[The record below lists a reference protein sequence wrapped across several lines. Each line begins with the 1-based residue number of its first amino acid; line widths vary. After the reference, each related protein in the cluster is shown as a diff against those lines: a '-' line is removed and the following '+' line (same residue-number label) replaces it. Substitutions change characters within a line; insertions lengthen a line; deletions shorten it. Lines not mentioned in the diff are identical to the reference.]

1 MHNFRGLKFKKST
14 FCKSLLIIKN
24 GLSKKSRFTDKG
36 VLKQD
41 VFSNIIL
48 NFKILKGVL
57 KEIGDDLE
65 DKMSKVDDRV
75 IIEYKDSGEF
85 EAQLRVAG
93 DLLIFQ
99 MHSNVFKFNLEN
111 SLWKTSYL
119 SENQNRGFCGLIN
132 VYNFLNDSFKYN
144 RSNDLGYLIGRLFIN
159 HENHFMVQG
168 KRQLGFLY
176 NDFINATIDKEKL
189 KSIVQSAI
197 LYSLDFDLLVPSY
210 DLVNQ
215 VSVNQVRQVGDD
227 LKMRTAKRLGFVF
240 QNNNDE
246 I

>member
-1 MHNFRGLKFKKST
+1 MDYQKNQD
-14 FCKSLLIIKN
+14 LLFNLIK
-24 GLSKKSRFTDKG
+24 DKG

-48 NFKILKGVL
+48 NFKVLKSVL
-57 KEIGDDLE
+57 KEIGDDLSDRIANE
-65 DKMSKVDDRV
+65 DERV

-93 DLLIFQ
+93 DLLVFQ
-99 MHSNVFKFNLEN
+99 MHSNVFKFNIEN
-111 SLWKTSYL
+111 SLWKSSYL
-119 SENQNRGFCGLIN
+119 SENPNRGFCGLIN

-176 NDFINATIDKEKL
+176 NDFINAVIDKEKL

-215 VSVNQVRQVGDD
+215 VSVNQVKQVGED
-227 LKMRTAKRLGFVF
+227 LKLRTAKRLGFVF

>member
-1 MHNFRGLKFKKST
+1 MTYQKNQD
-14 FCKSLLIIKN
+14 LLFELIK
-24 GLSKKSRFTDKG
+24 DKG
-36 VLKQD
+36 ILKQD
-41 VFSNIIL
+41 VFNNIIL
-48 NFKILKGVL
+48 NFKVLKQVL
-57 KEIGDDLE
+57 KEIADDLKDRISE
-65 DKMSKVDDRV
+65 VDER
-75 IIEYKDSGEF
+75 IIIDYKDTGEF
-85 EAQLRVAG
+85 EAQVRVSG
-93 DLLIFQ
+93 DLLVFQ
-99 MHSNVFKFNLEN
+99 MHSNVFKFDMAN
-111 SLWKTSYL
+111 SLWKSKYL
-119 SENQNRGFCGLIN
+119 EENPNRGFCGVIN

-176 NDFINATIDKEKL
+176 NDFINAVIDKEKL

-215 VSVNQVRQVGDD
+215 VSVNQVKQVSDD
-227 LKMRTAKRLGFVF
+227 LKLRTAKRLGFVF

>member
-1 MHNFRGLKFKKST
+1 MDYQKNQD
-14 FCKSLLIIKN
+14 LIFNLI
-24 GLSKKSRFTDKG
+24 RDKG

-48 NFKILKGVL
+48 NFKVLKNIL
-57 KEIGDDLE
+57 KEIGDELNQRMTNIDE
-65 DKMSKVDDRV
+65 RV

-111 SLWKTSYL
+111 SLWKSSYL
-119 SENQNRGFCGLIN
+119 SENPNRGFCGLIN

-176 NDFINATIDKEKL
+176 NDFINAVIDKEKL

-215 VSVNQVRQVGDD
+215 VSVNQVKQVGDD
-227 LKMRTAKRLGFVF
+227 LKLRTAKRLGFVF

>member
-1 MHNFRGLKFKKST
+1 MDYKKNQDLL
-14 FCKSLLIIKN
+14 FNLIKDKS
-24 GLSKKSRFTDKG
+24 

-57 KEIGDDLE
+57 KEIGDDLN
-65 DKMSKVDDRV
+65 DKLSAIDERI

-85 EAQLRVAG
+85 EAQLRVSG
-93 DLLIFQ
+93 DLLVFQ
-99 MHSNVFKFNLEN
+99 MHSNVFKFDPEN
-111 SLWKTSYL
+111 SLWKTSYI
-119 SENQNRGFCGLIN
+119 SENTNRGYCGLIN
-132 VYNFLNDSFKYN
+132 IYNFLNDSFKYN
-144 RSNDLGYLIGRLFIN
+144 RANDLGYLIGRLFIN

-176 NDFINATIDKEKL
+176 NDFINATIDKDKL

-210 DLVNQ
+210 DLVNK
-215 VSVNQVRQVGDD
+215 VSVNEVKQVGDTHK
-227 LKMRTAKRLGFVF
+227 LRTAKRLGFVF
-240 QNNNDE
+240 ENNNDE

>member
-1 MHNFRGLKFKKST
+1 MDYHKNQD
-14 FCKSLLIIKN
+14 LLFNLIK
-24 GLSKKSRFTDKG
+24 DKG

-99 MHSNVFKFNLEN
+99 MHSNVFKFNSEN

>member
-1 MHNFRGLKFKKST
+1 MDYQKNQD
-14 FCKSLLIIKN
+14 LLFNLIK
-24 GLSKKSRFTDKG
+24 DKG

-48 NFKILKGVL
+48 NFKVLKSVL
-57 KEIGDDLE
+57 KEIGDDLSDRIANE
-65 DKMSKVDDRV
+65 DERV

-93 DLLIFQ
+93 DLLVFQ
-99 MHSNVFKFNLEN
+99 MHSNVFKFNIEN
-111 SLWKTSYL
+111 SLWKSSYL
-119 SENQNRGFCGLIN
+119 SENPNRGFCGLIN

-144 RSNDLGYLIGRLFIN
+144 RFNDLGYLIGRLFIN

-176 NDFINATIDKEKL
+176 NDFINAVIDKEKL

-215 VSVNQVRQVGDD
+215 VSVNQVKQVSDD
-227 LKMRTAKRLGFVF
+227 LKLRTAKRLGFVF

>member
-1 MHNFRGLKFKKST
+1 MDY
-14 FCKSLLIIKN
+14 IKN
-24 GLSKKSRFTDKG
+24 QDLLFNLIKDKG

-48 NFKILKGVL
+48 NFKVL
-57 KEIGDDLE
+57 KSVLREIGDDLSDRIANE
-65 DKMSKVDDRV
+65 DERV

-93 DLLIFQ
+93 DLLVFQ

>member
-1 MHNFRGLKFKKST
+1 MDYQKNQD
-14 FCKSLLIIKN
+14 LLFNLIK
-24 GLSKKSRFTDKG
+24 DKG

-48 NFKILKGVL
+48 NFKVLKSVL
-57 KEIGDDLE
+57 KEIGDDLSDRIAKE
-65 DKMSKVDDRV
+65 DERV

-93 DLLIFQ
+93 DLLVFQ

-111 SLWKTSYL
+111 SLWKSSYL
-119 SENQNRGFCGLIN
+119 SENPNRGFCGLIN

-176 NDFINATIDKEKL
+176 NDFINAVIDKEKL

-215 VSVNQVRQVGDD
+215 VSVNQVKQVGDD
-227 LKMRTAKRLGFVF
+227 LKLRTAKRLGFVF

>member
-1 MHNFRGLKFKKST
+1 MDYQKNQD
-14 FCKSLLIIKN
+14 LLFNLIK
-24 GLSKKSRFTDKG
+24 DKG

>member
-1 MHNFRGLKFKKST
+1 MDYQKNQD
-14 FCKSLLIIKN
+14 LLFNLIK
-24 GLSKKSRFTDKG
+24 DKG

-48 NFKILKGVL
+48 NFKVLKSVL
-57 KEIGDDLE
+57 KEIGDDLSDRIANE
-65 DKMSKVDDRV
+65 DERV

-93 DLLIFQ
+93 DLLVFQ
-99 MHSNVFKFNLEN
+99 MHSNVFKFNIEN
-111 SLWKTSYL
+111 SLWKSSYL
-119 SENQNRGFCGLIN
+119 SENPNRGFCGLIN

-144 RSNDLGYLIGRLFIN
+144 RSNDLGYLIGRIFIN

-176 NDFINATIDKEKL
+176 NDFINAVIDKEKL

-215 VSVNQVRQVGDD
+215 VSVNQVKQVGDD
-227 LKMRTAKRLGFVF
+227 LKLRTAKRLGFVF

>member
-1 MHNFRGLKFKKST
+1 MDYNKNQD
-14 FCKSLLIIKN
+14 LLFNLIK
-24 GLSKKSRFTDKG
+24 DKG

-48 NFKILKGVL
+48 NFKILKNVL
-57 KEIGDDLE
+57 KEIGDDLK
-65 DKMSKVDDRV
+65 DRIDKVDDRV

-85 EAQLRVAG
+85 EAQLRVSG
-93 DLLIFQ
+93 DLLLFQ
-99 MHSNVFKFNLEN
+99 MHSNVFKFDMNN
-111 SLWKTSYL
+111 NLWKTSYL
-119 SENQNRGFCGLIN
+119 SKNEQRGYCGVIN
-132 VYNFLNDSFKYN
+132 IYNFLNDSFKYN
-144 RSNDLGYLIGRLFIN
+144 RGNDIGYLIGRIFIN

-176 NDFINATIDKEKL
+176 NDFINAKVDKEQL

-197 LYSLDFDLLVPSY
+197 LYALDFDLLVPNY
-210 DLVNQ
+210 DIVKET
-215 VSVNQVRQVGDD
+215 SVNQVRQISDT
-227 LKMRTAKRLGFVF
+227 LKLKTGKRLGFTF

>member
-1 MHNFRGLKFKKST
+1 MDYQKNQD
-14 FCKSLLIIKN
+14 LIFNLI
-24 GLSKKSRFTDKG
+24 RDKG

-48 NFKILKGVL
+48 NFKVLKNIL
-57 KEIGDDLE
+57 KEIGDELNERMTNIDE
-65 DKMSKVDDRV
+65 RV

-111 SLWKTSYL
+111 SLWKSSYL
-119 SENQNRGFCGLIN
+119 SENPNRGFCGLIN

-144 RSNDLGYLIGRLFIN
+144 RSNDLGYLIGRVFIN

-176 NDFINATIDKEKL
+176 NDFINAVIDKEKL

-215 VSVNQVRQVGDD
+215 VSVNQVKQVGDD
-227 LKMRTAKRLGFVF
+227 LKLRTAKRLGFVF

>member
-1 MHNFRGLKFKKST
+1 MDYKKNQELL
-14 FCKSLLIIKN
+14 FNLIKDKS
-24 GLSKKSRFTDKG
+24 

-48 NFKILKGVL
+48 NFKVLKGVL
-57 KEIGDDLE
+57 KEIGDDLN
-65 DKMSKVDDRV
+65 DKLSDVDERI

-85 EAQLRVAG
+85 EAQLRVSG
-93 DLLIFQ
+93 DLLVFQ
-99 MHSNVFKFNLEN
+99 MHTNVFKFGPEN
-111 SLWKTSYL
+111 SLWKTSYI
-119 SENQNRGFCGLIN
+119 SENSNRGYCGLIN
-132 VYNFLNDSFKYN
+132 IYNFLNDSFKYN

-176 NDFINATIDKEKL
+176 NDFINSTVDKDKL

-210 DLVNQ
+210 ELVNK
-215 VSVNQVRQVGDD
+215 VSVDEVKQVGNHIKIF
-227 LKMRTAKRLGFVF
+227 LNEKFSSIYL
-240 QNNNDE
+240 
-246 I
+246 

>member
-1 MHNFRGLKFKKST
+1 MDYKKNQDLL
-14 FCKSLLIIKN
+14 FNLIKDKS
-24 GLSKKSRFTDKG
+24 

-48 NFKILKGVL
+48 NFKVLKGVL
-57 KEIGDDLE
+57 KEIGDDLN
-65 DKMSKVDDRV
+65 DKLSAIDERI

-85 EAQLRVAG
+85 EAQLRVSG
-93 DLLIFQ
+93 DLLVFQ
-99 MHSNVFKFNLEN
+99 MHSNVFKFDTEN
-111 SLWKTSYL
+111 SLWKTSYV
-119 SENQNRGFCGLIN
+119 SENTNRGYCGLIN
-132 VYNFLNDSFKYN
+132 IYNFLNDSFKYN
-144 RSNDLGYLIGRLFIN
+144 RANDLGYLIGRLFIN

-176 NDFINATIDKEKL
+176 NDFINATIDKDKL

-210 DLVNQ
+210 DLVNK
-215 VSVNQVRQVGDD
+215 VSVNEVKQVGDTHK
-227 LKMRTAKRLGFVF
+227 LRTAKRLGFVF
-240 QNNNDE
+240 ENNNDE

>member
-1 MHNFRGLKFKKST
+1 MDYQKNQD
-14 FCKSLLIIKN
+14 LLFNLIK
-24 GLSKKSRFTDKG
+24 DKG

-48 NFKILKGVL
+48 NFKVLKSVL
-57 KEIGDDLE
+57 KEIGDDLSDRIANE
-65 DKMSKVDDRV
+65 DERV

-93 DLLIFQ
+93 DLLVFQ
-99 MHSNVFKFNLEN
+99 MHSNVFKFNIEN
-111 SLWKTSYL
+111 SLWKSSYL
-119 SENQNRGFCGLIN
+119 SENPNRGFCGLIN

-159 HENHFMVQG
+159 YENHFMVQG

-176 NDFINATIDKEKL
+176 NDFINAVIDKEKL

-215 VSVNQVRQVGDD
+215 VSVNQVKQVSDD
-227 LKMRTAKRLGFVF
+227 LKLRTAKRLGFVF

>member
-1 MHNFRGLKFKKST
+1 MDYKKNQD
-14 FCKSLLIIKN
+14 LIFNLI
-24 GLSKKSRFTDKG
+24 RDKG

-48 NFKILKGVL
+48 NFKVLKNIL
-57 KEIGDDLE
+57 KEIGDELNERMTNIDE
-65 DKMSKVDDRV
+65 RV

-111 SLWKTSYL
+111 SLWKSSYL
-119 SENQNRGFCGLIN
+119 SENPNRGFCGLIN

-176 NDFINATIDKEKL
+176 NDFINAVIDKEKL

-215 VSVNQVRQVGDD
+215 VSVNQVKQVSDD
-227 LKMRTAKRLGFVF
+227 LKLRTAKRLGFVF

>member
-1 MHNFRGLKFKKST
+1 MDYQKNQD
-14 FCKSLLIIKN
+14 LLFNLIK
-24 GLSKKSRFTDKG
+24 DKG

-99 MHSNVFKFNLEN
+99 MHSNVFKFNSEN

>member
-1 MHNFRGLKFKKST
+1 MDYQKNQD
-14 FCKSLLIIKN
+14 LLFNLIK
-24 GLSKKSRFTDKG
+24 DKG

-48 NFKILKGVL
+48 NFKVLKSVL
-57 KEIGDDLE
+57 KEIGDDLSDRIAKE
-65 DKMSKVDDRV
+65 DERV

-93 DLLIFQ
+93 DLLVFQ
-99 MHSNVFKFNLEN
+99 MHSNVFKFNIEN
-111 SLWKTSYL
+111 SLWKSSYL
-119 SENQNRGFCGLIN
+119 SENPNRGFCGLIN

-176 NDFINATIDKEKL
+176 NDFINAVIDKEKL

-215 VSVNQVRQVGDD
+215 VSVNQVKQVGDD
-227 LKMRTAKRLGFVF
+227 LKLRTAKRLGFVF

>member
-1 MHNFRGLKFKKST
+1 MDYQKNQD
-14 FCKSLLIIKN
+14 LIFNLI
-24 GLSKKSRFTDKG
+24 RDKG

-48 NFKILKGVL
+48 NFKVLKNIL
-57 KEIGDDLE
+57 KEIGDELNERMTNIDE
-65 DKMSKVDDRV
+65 RV

-111 SLWKTSYL
+111 SLWKSSYL
-119 SENQNRGFCGLIN
+119 SENPNRGFCGLIN

-176 NDFINATIDKEKL
+176 NDFINAVIDKEKL

-215 VSVNQVRQVGDD
+215 VSVNQVKQVGDD
-227 LKMRTAKRLGFVF
+227 LKLRTAQRFGFVL
-240 QNNNDE
+240 QNKNGE